1 MSAELQL
8 LLVLAVVGVFA
19 LVVFFTRAGPRR
31 IGAALVASLVVGAFV
46 AVVDALAYEPGLWR
60 YPIVDTPIGPPAFY
74 VASGLGYGGGAGLIG
89 WRLVRR
95 FGPRAFGW
103 FVAFFIVYGPLRDYV
118 GAATSGLIVFGPG
131 PVPAIADS
139 LAWGA
144 GTALGLA
151 IVLGVGGPAGADR
164 LARGAVA

>member
-19 LVVFFTRAGPRR
+19 VIAFFTRAGPRR
-31 IGAALVASLVVGAFV
+31 IGAALVASVAVGFFV
-46 AVVDALAYEPGLWR
+46 AVVDALAYGPGLWR

-74 VASGLGYGGGAGLIG
+74 VASGLGYGGGAGLVG

-103 FVAFFIVYGPLRDYV
+103 FVAFFMAYGPLRDYV
-118 GAATSGLIVFGPG
+118 GAASSGLIVFGPG
-131 PVPAIADS
+131 PVPPIADS

-144 GTALGLA
+144 GTALGLG
-151 IVLGVGGPAGADR
+151 IVLGIGGPAGSDR
-164 LARGAVA
+164 LARDAAA